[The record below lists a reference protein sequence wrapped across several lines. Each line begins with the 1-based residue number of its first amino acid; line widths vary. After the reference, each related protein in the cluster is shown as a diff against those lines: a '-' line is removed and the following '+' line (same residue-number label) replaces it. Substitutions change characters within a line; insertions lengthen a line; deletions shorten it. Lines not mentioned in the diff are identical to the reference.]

1 MKTYNCISITI
12 KESNTELLQLIQQE
26 NSPTVRKRLLA
37 LQSYVSGVA
46 QSYLAI
52 AKTLG
57 ISQKTVA
64 SWFHLYEH

>member
-1 MKTYNCISITI
+1 MKIYNYISITI
-12 KESNTELLQLIQQE
+12 KESNSELLQLIQQE
-26 NSPTVRKRLLA
+26 DSPTVRKRLLA

-57 ISQKTVA
+57 ISQKSVV